1 MAVSVSNEFDIK
13 APASVVLD
21 VLKDIP
27 ALPDWSSAHKSA
39 EVLST
44 HEDGTP
50 DRVKVSVG
58 MIGINDTQELAYTW
72 ADDLCA
78 WELIDSSQLA
88 MQSGSYKITATGPDS
103 CHVRFDL
110 SIDLKIKLPGL
121 LVKKGQKAAADTA
134 KKGLTAESERRAKA

>member
-27 ALPDWSSAHKSA
+27 ALPDWSSAHKA
-39 EVLST
+39 AKVLSE
-44 HEDGTP
+44 HADGTP
-50 DRVKVSVG
+50 DRVEVSVG

-78 WELIDSSQLA
+78 WTLVSSSQLA
-88 MQSGSYKITATGPDS
+88 QQTGSYKITSTGPDT

-110 SIDLKIKLPGL
+110 EIDLKIKLPGL
-121 LVKKGQKAAADTA
+121 CLLYTSRCV
-134 KKGLTAESERRAKA
+134 